1 MQITV
6 FQLGQLGANCYIV
19 TDEKA
24 KSCAVVDPGGQ
35 GRQLAQ
41 WLRDKGLTPRLVLL
55 THGHFDHVGGVQ
67 ELVGEFPGL
76 PVYLHPNDTKLT
88 PDLSR
93 GLFWT
98 DFYEDGDELAM
109 DGLTFRVL
117 HTPGHTPG
125 SVCLQVDDVLLTGD
139 TLFAGSCGRTD
150 FPGGSM
156 EDMMVSLRRI
166 ANLEGNL
173 KCYPGHMNAT
183 ELDRERTYNSYM
195 RQALRD
201 A

>member
-1 MQITV
+1 MITV
-6 FQLGQLGANCYIV
+6 HTLVLGPLQTNCYVAHAEAANTCVVIDPAFSA
-19 TDEKA
+19 DEI
-24 KSCAVVDPGGQ
+24 
-35 GRQLAQ
+35 LAFTEE
-41 WLRDKGLTPRLVLL
+41 KGLKIEALLL

-150 FPGGSM
+150 FPGGSWQQLM
-156 EDMMVSLRRI
+156 DSFARLSKLPGNFGVLSGHG
-166 ANLEGNL
+166 EGSDL
-173 KCYPGHMNAT
+173 DT
-183 ELDRERTYNSYM
+183 ERASNPYM
-195 RQALRD
+195 KEAMKR
-201 A
+201 

>member
-76 PVYLHPNDTKLT
+76 PVYLHPNETKLT

-125 SVCLQVDDVLLTGD
+125 SVCLQVDDVLLTGA
-139 TLFAGSCGRTD
+139 TLFAGSCGRPD
-150 FPGGSM
+150 FPGGSWQQLM
-156 EDMMVSLRRI
+156 DSFARLSK
-166 ANLEGNL
+166 LPGNFGVL
-173 KCYPGHMNAT
+173 SGHGESSDLDT
-183 ELDRERTYNSYM
+183 ERASNPYM
-195 RQALRD
+195 KEAMKR
-201 A
+201 

>member
-19 TDEKA
+19 ADEQA
-24 KSCAVVDPGGQ
+24 KTCAVVDPGGQ

-150 FPGGSM
+150 FPGGSWQQLM
-156 EDMMVSLRRI
+156 DSFARLSK
-166 ANLEGNL
+166 LPGNFGVL
-173 KCYPGHMNAT
+173 SGHGESSDLDT
-183 ELDRERTYNSYM
+183 ERASNPYM
-195 RQALRD
+195 KEAMKR
-201 A
+201 

>member
-125 SVCLQVDDVLLTGD
+125 SVCLQVEDVLLTGD

-150 FPGGSM
+150 FPGGSWQQLM
-156 EDMMVSLRRI
+156 DSFTRLSK
-166 ANLEGNL
+166 LPGNFGVL
-173 KCYPGHMNAT
+173 SGHGESSDLDT
-183 ELDRERTYNSYM
+183 ERASNPYM
-195 RQALRD
+195 KEAMKR
-201 A
+201 

>member
-150 FPGGSM
+150 FPGGSWQQRM
-156 EDMMVSLRRI
+156 DSFARLSK
-166 ANLEGNL
+166 LPGNFGVL
-173 KCYPGHMNAT
+173 SGHGESSDLDT
-183 ELDRERTYNSYM
+183 ERASNPYM
-195 RQALRD
+195 KEAMKR
-201 A
+201 